1 MEKKKEVVQGC
12 GDSSHMFL
20 SLLPWAGGKPEA
32 LTAHV
37 FLALGMCSVRHWL
50 SASLVVDL
58 LFLFLVR
65 RGGKDCLVFMIL
77 PSSQSALF
85 SELEFYSIMEIF

>member
-1 MEKKKEVVQGC
+1 MSQAHHKLHVDLKEKVFFFLIKKKGLFNQFMEKKKEVVQGC

-37 FLALGMCSVRHWL
+37 FLALGMC
-50 SASLVVDL
+50 LV
-58 LFLFLVR
+58 
-65 RGGKDCLVFMIL
+65 
-77 PSSQSALF
+77 
-85 SELEFYSIMEIF
+85 